1 MTPTNNEHLCQYE
14 EQIQAQGRKL
24 ERLETRADYKGKMLD
39 EINHKMDKMQQKVD
53 ELSENVNK
61 LILQSIQQDNQLEL
75 RLTRIE
81 TDMENQKIESQQRMV
96 WIGLALTTITLL
108 INLYFHIVK

>member
-1 MTPTNNEHLCQYE
+1 MTIEKKDHLCQYE

-39 EINHKMDKMQQKVD
+39 EINNKMDKMQTKVD

-61 LILQSIQQDNQLEL
+61 LILQSVQQDNQLEL

-81 TDMENQKIESQQRMV
+81 TEMEQNKIEQQQRLV
-96 WIGLALTTITLL
+96 WIGLILTTITLL
-108 INLYFHIVK
+108 INLYFHIAQ

>member
-1 MTPTNNEHLCQYE
+1 MTIEKQEHLCLHE
-14 EQIQAQGRKL
+14 EQIQTQGRKI
-24 ERLETRADYKGKMLD
+24 ERLETRAEYKGKMLD

-81 TDMENQKIESQQRMV
+81 TEMEQNKVEQQQRLI
-96 WIGLALTTITLL
+96 WIGLALTTITIL
-108 INLYFHIVK
+108 INIYFHIVQ